1 MDTTTLWPPS
11 PEVAISAS
19 VIELPAS
26 LQAVG
31 DAGDWMA
38 AWLAPRAVPA
48 DTAFAMRLC
57 LEEALANIAMHSES
71 GGDEGG
77 GVSVGASL
85 AEEPGRLVLS
95 ISDDGQPF
103 DPVTAALPEGQEI
116 GGNGLLLLRRYCS
129 DLNYRREG
137 GRNRLILGFS
147 LPDGNPAPG
156 R

>member
-1 MDTTTLWPPS
+1 M
-11 PEVAISAS
+11 
-19 VIELPAS
+19 IELPARLS
-26 LQAVG
+26 AVG

-48 DTAFAMRLC
+48 DTVFAMRLC
-57 LEEALANIAMHSES
+57 LEEALANIAMH
-71 GGDEGG
+71 GDPDGE
-77 GVSVGASL
+77 VSVGAAL

-129 DLNYRREG
+129 DLTYCREE
-137 GRNRLILGFS
+137 GRNLLILGFS